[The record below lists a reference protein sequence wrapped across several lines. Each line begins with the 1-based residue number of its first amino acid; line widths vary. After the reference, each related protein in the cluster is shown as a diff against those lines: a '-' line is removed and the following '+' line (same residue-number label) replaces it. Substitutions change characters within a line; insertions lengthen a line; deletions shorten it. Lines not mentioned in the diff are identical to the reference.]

1 MKVRKNLVNSNRSK
15 IVESINNMTCTQHAF
30 VRKLS
35 GIECLK
41 LMGVADKY
49 IKRMCNPDN
58 ELRTMGYSEAEINN
72 LLSDNDG
79 KRVIVDENQLRSQ
92 AGNSIVVNVLTKV
105 LEHLFSP
112 AEMYYDYLDD
122 YHDNDI
128 GTGQNC

>member
-1 MKVRKNLVNSNRSK
+1 MKVRKNFVNSNREH
-15 IVESINNMTCTQHAF
+15 IVDTIDNMTSTQHAF
-30 VRKLS
+30 IRKLS
-35 GIECLK
+35 SVECFK
-41 LMGVADKY
+41 LMGVPDKY
-49 IKRMCNPDN
+49 IKRMCNPDK
-58 ELRTMGYSEAEINN
+58 ELRAMGYSEVEINN
-72 LLSDNDG
+72 LLSDKDG
-79 KRVIVDENQLRSQ
+79 KRVVVDESQLRSQ